1 VQSSRSRAD
10 AEAAERRFIF
20 EGLFL
25 IQIRAMR
32 ERSRLKQRSAPAIP
46 LNVELMKEFVSSLPF
61 SLTDGQR
68 RSLYEIGRDMAQ
80 PRPMNRL
87 MEGDVGSGKTVVA
100 AAASLLAVRA
110 GFREWGENPQLN
122 APRRRIHIPTG
133 VRVSVHQGGVPAAG
147 ATGLM
152 THCEWVKPMAQEQVY
167 SRLNHP
173 VIVLY
178 DSAEGELK
186 GVIIGEIT
194 CSELPNNI
202 AVTGLRTA
210 ATSAVGTDLLAR
222 LEARSLGLFG
232 AAGQAKN
239 HLLALMQV
247 RKLKDVK
254 VYSRN
259 PQNRKKFADE
269 IGPITNL
276 NIAPVSS
283 AEEAVRGADIILAAT
298 NSSVPVFDG
307 NWLQPGQHVTT
318 IVGSN
323 AGLVKGGFTAA
334 KRREIDDATLARSHV
349 RGIVSIQQAIQDEQA
364 DIFDPVQRGVIK
376 WEHLI
381 EIGDILAGKKEGRTK
396 ADQIT
401 FYKNNAG
408 QGVADVA
415 LGALVLEKAKKK
427 QVGQALEI

>member
-1 VQSSRSRAD
+1 MQPLLVSPEEIRGVVTMS
-10 AEAAERRFIF
+10 EA
-20 EGLFL
+20 
-25 IQIRAMR
+25 
-32 ERSRLKQRSAPAIP
+32 
-46 LNVELMKEFVSSLPF
+46 VE
-61 SLTDGQR
+61 
-68 RSLYEIGRDMAQ
+68 
-80 PRPMNRL
+80 
-87 MEGDVGSGKTVVA
+87 
-100 AAASLLAVRA
+100 AVRL

-133 VRVSVHQGGVPAAG
+133 VRVSVHQGGVPAAK

-152 THCEWVKPMAQEQVY
+152 THCEWVKPMAEEQVY
-167 SRLNHP
+167 PRLNHP

-186 GVIIGEIT
+186 GIIVGEIT
-194 CSELPNNI
+194 CAELPHNI

-222 LEARSLGLFG
+222 PDASSLALFG

-247 RKLKDVK
+247 RRLKNVK

-259 PQNRKKFADE
+259 PENRKKFIE
-269 IGPITNL
+269 EMGPVTNL
-276 NIAPVSS
+276 NITPVASP
-283 AEEAVRGADIILAAT
+283 EEALRGVDIVLTAT

-307 NWLQPGQHVTT
+307 SWLQPGQHVTT

-323 AGLVKGGFTAA
+323 VGLVKGGFTAA
-334 KRREIDDATLARSHV
+334 KRREIDDATLARSQVH
-349 RGIVSIQQAIQDEQA
+349 GIVSIQQAVQDEQA
-364 DIFDPVQRGVIK
+364 DIFDPVQRGVIR
-376 WEHLI
+376 WEQLI
-381 EIGDILAGKKEGRTK
+381 EIGEILAGKKEGRTK
-396 ADQIT
+396 AEQIT

-415 LGALVLEKAKKK
+415 LGAKVLANIEKKK
-427 QVGQALEI
+427 AGHKLDY

>member
-1 VQSSRSRAD
+1 MQPLLVSPQEIRGIVTMS
-10 AEAAERRFIF
+10 EA
-20 EGLFL
+20 
-25 IQIRAMR
+25 
-32 ERSRLKQRSAPAIP
+32 
-46 LNVELMKEFVSSLPF
+46 VE
-61 SLTDGQR
+61 
-68 RSLYEIGRDMAQ
+68 
-80 PRPMNRL
+80 
-87 MEGDVGSGKTVVA
+87 
-100 AAASLLAVRA
+100 AVRL
-110 GFREWGENPQLN
+110 GFREWGENAQLN
-122 APRRRIHIPTG
+122 APRRRVHIPTG

-167 SRLNHP
+167 ARLNHP

-186 GVIIGEIT
+186 GIIVGEIT
-194 CSELPNNI
+194 CAELPNNI

-222 LEARSLGLFG
+222 HDATSLGIFG

-247 RKLKDVK
+247 RQLEEVK

-259 PQNRKKFADE
+259 PENRNKFVE
-269 IGPITNL
+269 EMGPVTRL
-276 NIAPVSS
+276 NITPVSS
-283 AEEAVRGADIILAAT
+283 PEEAVRGVDMILAAT

-307 NWLQPGQHVTT
+307 NWLRPGQHVTT

-323 AGLVKGGFTAA
+323 VGLIKGGFTAA
-334 KRREIDDATLARSHV
+334 KRREIDDATLARSDV
-349 RGIVSIQQAIQDEQA
+349 RGIVSIQQAVQDEQA
-364 DIFDPVQRGVIK
+364 DIFDPVQRGIIK
-376 WEHLI
+376 WEQLI
-381 EIGDILAGKKEGRTK
+381 EIGAILAGKKEGRTK
-396 ADQIT
+396 AEQIT

-415 LGALVLEKAKKK
+415 LGALVLDKVKKK
-427 QVGQALEI
+427 QIGQTLNI

>member
-1 VQSSRSRAD
+1 MQPLLISPQEIRGIVTM
-10 AEAAERRFIF
+10 AEA
-20 EGLFL
+20 
-25 IQIRAMR
+25 
-32 ERSRLKQRSAPAIP
+32 
-46 LNVELMKEFVSSLPF
+46 V
-61 SLTDGQR
+61 D
-68 RSLYEIGRDMAQ
+68 
-80 PRPMNRL
+80 
-87 MEGDVGSGKTVVA
+87 
-100 AAASLLAVRA
+100 AVRL

-122 APRRRIHIPTG
+122 APRRRIHIPSG
-133 VRVSVHQGGVPAAG
+133 VRVSVHQGGVPGAK

-152 THCEWVKPMAQEQVY
+152 THCEWVKPMAEEQVY
-167 SRLNHP
+167 PRLNHP

-186 GVIIGEIT
+186 GIIVGEIT
-194 CSELPNNI
+194 CVELPNNI

-222 LEARSLGLFG
+222 PDATSLGLFG

-247 RKLKDVK
+247 RQLKEVK

-259 PQNRKKFADE
+259 AENRKKFAE
-269 IGPITNL
+269 EMGPITNL
-276 NIAPVSS
+276 NIIPVAS
-283 AEEAVRGADIILAAT
+283 AEEAARGADIILTAT

-307 NWLQPGQHVTT
+307 NFLQPGQHVTT

-323 AGLVKGGFTAA
+323 VGLVKGGFTAA
-334 KRREIDDATLARSHV
+334 KRREIDDATLARSDVH
-349 RGIVSIQQAIQDEQA
+349 GIVSIQQAIQDEQA
-364 DIFDPVQRGVIK
+364 DIYDPIGRGVLR
-376 WEHLI
+376 WEQLI
-381 EIGDILAGKKEGRTK
+381 EIGDILAGKKDGRTK

-415 LGALVLEKAKKK
+415 LGAAVLEKVKAKKA
-427 QVGQALEI
+427 GQQLRLE

>member
-1 VQSSRSRAD
+1 MEQA
-10 AEAAERRFIF
+10 
-20 EGLFL
+20 
-25 IQIRAMR
+25 
-32 ERSRLKQRSAPAIP
+32 
-46 LNVELMKEFVSSLPF
+46 VE
-61 SLTDGQR
+61 
-68 RSLYEIGRDMAQ
+68 
-80 PRPMNRL
+80 
-87 MEGDVGSGKTVVA
+87 
-100 AAASLLAVRA
+100 AVRT
-110 GFREWGENPQLN
+110 GFREWGENPQIN

-152 THCEWVKPMAQEQVY
+152 THCEWVKPMANEQVY
-167 SRLNHP
+167 PRLNHP

-186 GVIIGEIT
+186 GIIVGEIT
-194 CSELPNNI
+194 CSELPDNI

-222 LEARSLGLFG
+222 PDASSLGLFG

-247 RKLKDVK
+247 RKLKEVR

-259 PQNRKKFADE
+259 PENRNKFADE
-269 IGPITNL
+269 MGPVTNL
-276 NIAPVSS
+276 DIIPVSRP
-283 AEEAVRGADIILAAT
+283 EEAVRGVDIVLTAT

-307 NWLQPGQHVTT
+307 NWLEPGQHVTT

-323 AGLVKGGFTAA
+323 VGLVKGGFTAA
-334 KRREIDDATLARSHV
+334 KRREIDDATLARSDVH
-349 RGIVSIQQAIQDEQA
+349 GIVSIQQAIQDEQA
-364 DIFDPVQRGVIK
+364 DIYDPVERGVIR
-376 WEHLI
+376 WEQLI
-381 EIGDILAGKKEGRTK
+381 EIGDILAGNKEGRTK
-396 ADQIT
+396 AEQIT

-415 LGALVLEKAKKK
+415 LGAAVLEQVKKK
-427 QVGQALEI
+427 NGGQTLKA